1 MLMYKW
7 RMIMVLIS
15 KKEDFQSK
23 RMWSFVG
30 KSSRALQPKPVFEGN
45 AGYRLMESD
54 IAREASVNHDYQTM
68 TVAEYRELVSKHT
81 DDMSVLYNRL
91 KNHPNF
97 QYELFM
103 SIYDREGSLE
113 RNGFEKATMVGHY
126 YYSNMMYDQLL
137 GEKMDACLDKGYIAN
152 SDLMD
157 EVQHVIEHNMISI
170 GDICWDD
177 FEIYDFLA
185 SWEKTAFS
193 NIKDNEFSYR
203 KFKYKNLE
211 MSVSDHNENLRI
223 LIGEAMDSLEPYQL
237 GQTENYN
244 DVKRAFNRKYY
255 DIRDEEVSPLSVDDD
270 LKMPRRINIA
280 LDGLLST
287 RDDDTPYLRKDSFVL
302 E

>member
-1 MLMYKW
+1 MS
-7 RMIMVLIS
+7 LIS
-15 KKEDFQSK
+15 RKEDFQSK

-30 KSSRALQPKPVFEGN
+30 KSKRALQQPNPVFEGN
-45 AGYRLMESD
+45 AGYRLMASD
-54 IAREASVNHDYQTM
+54 IAREASVAHDCEKM

-81 DDMSVLYNRL
+81 DEMSVLYNRL

-103 SIYDREGSLE
+103 GIYDREGSLD
-113 RNGFEKATMVGHY
+113 RKGFEKAVMVGHY

-137 GEKMDACLDKGYIAN
+137 GEKMDACLEKGYIAN
-152 SDLMD
+152 SDLIY
-157 EVQHVIEHNMISI
+157 EVQNVVEHNMIPI

-177 FEIYDFLA
+177 FEVYDFLA

-203 KFKYKNLE
+203 TLKYKNLE
-211 MSVSDHNENLRI
+211 MKVSEHNENLM
-223 LIGEAMDSLEPYQL
+223 LVIGEAMDSLEPYQL

-244 DVKRAFNRKYY
+244 DVKRAFNRKYF
-255 DIRDEEVSPLSVDDD
+255 DIRDEEVSPLSIDAD

-287 RDDDTPYLRKDSFVL
+287 RDDDTPYRRKDSFVL

>member
-1 MLMYKW
+1 MS
-7 RMIMVLIS
+7 LIS
-15 KKEDFQSK
+15 RKEDFQSK

-30 KSSRALQPKPVFEGN
+30 KSKRALQQPNPVFEGN
-45 AGYRLMESD
+45 AGYRLMASD
-54 IAREASVNHDYQTM
+54 IAREASVAHDCEKM
-68 TVAEYRELVSKHT
+68 TVAEYRELVSQHT
-81 DDMSVLYNRL
+81 DEMSVLYNRL

-103 SIYDREGSLE
+103 GIYDREGSLD
-113 RNGFEKATMVGHY
+113 RKGFEKAVMVGHY

-137 GEKMDACLDKGYIAN
+137 GEKMDACLEKGYIAN
-152 SDLMD
+152 SDLIY
-157 EVQHVIEHNMISI
+157 EVQNVVEHNMIPI

-177 FEIYDFLA
+177 FEVYDFLA

-203 KFKYKNLE
+203 MLKYKNLE
-211 MSVSDHNENLRI
+211 MKVSEHNENLM
-223 LIGEAMDSLEPYQL
+223 LVIGEAMDSLEPYQL

-244 DVKRAFNRKYY
+244 DVKRAFNRKYF
-255 DIRDEEVSPLSVDDD
+255 DIRDEEVSPLSIDAD

-287 RDDDTPYLRKDSFVL
+287 RDDDTPYRRKDSFVL

>member
-1 MLMYKW
+1 MS
-7 RMIMVLIS
+7 LIS
-15 KKEDFQSK
+15 RKEDFQSK

-30 KSSRALQPKPVFEGN
+30 KSKRALQQPNPVFEGN
-45 AGYRLMESD
+45 AGYRLMASD
-54 IAREASVNHDYQTM
+54 IAREASVAHDCEKM

-81 DDMSVLYNRL
+81 DEMSVLYNRL

-103 SIYDREGSLE
+103 GIYDREGSLD
-113 RNGFEKATMVGHY
+113 RKGFEKAVMVGHY

-137 GEKMDACLDKGYIAN
+137 GEKMDACLEKGYIAN
-152 SDLMD
+152 SDLIY
-157 EVQHVIEHNMISI
+157 EVQNVVEHNMIPI

-177 FEIYDFLA
+177 FEVYDFLA

-203 KFKYKNLE
+203 MLKYKNLE
-211 MSVSDHNENLRI
+211 MKVSEHNENLM
-223 LIGEAMDSLEPYQL
+223 LVIGEAMDSLEPYQL

-244 DVKRAFNRKYY
+244 DVKRAFNRKYF
-255 DIRDEEVSPLSVDDD
+255 DIRDEEVSPLSIDAD

-287 RDDDTPYLRKDSFVL
+287 RDDDTPYRRKDSFVL

>member
-1 MLMYKW
+1 MS
-7 RMIMVLIS
+7 LIS
-15 KKEDFQSK
+15 RKEDFQSK

-30 KSSRALQPKPVFEGN
+30 KSKRALQQPNPVFEGN
-45 AGYRLMESD
+45 AGYRLMASD
-54 IAREASVNHDYQTM
+54 IAREASVAHDCEKM

-81 DDMSVLYNRL
+81 DEMSVLYNRL

-103 SIYDREGSLE
+103 GIYDREGSLD
-113 RNGFEKATMVGHY
+113 RKGFEKAVMVGHY

-137 GEKMDACLDKGYIAN
+137 GEKMDACLEKGYIAN
-152 SDLMD
+152 SDLIYD
-157 EVQHVIEHNMISI
+157 VQNVVEHNMIPI

-177 FEIYDFLA
+177 FEVYDFLA

-203 KFKYKNLE
+203 MLKYKNLE
-211 MSVSDHNENLRI
+211 MKVSEHNENLM
-223 LIGEAMDSLEPYQL
+223 LVIGEAMDSLEPYQL

-244 DVKRAFNRKYY
+244 DVKRAFNRKYF
-255 DIRDEEVSPLSVDDD
+255 DIRDEEVSPLSIDAD

-287 RDDDTPYLRKDSFVL
+287 RDDDTPYRRKDSFVL